1 MYIQEAFSVV
11 LSNAFAS
18 KGAKPVSYRDKP
30 ILAEYK
36 ESNRELTEEE
46 KQAQIELLFS
56 NLSLMQKNFESN
68 NGEQKCQIQIHYQ

>member
-68 NGEQKCQIQIHYQ
+68 NGE

>member
-1 MYIQEAFSVV
+1 MYVYEAFSVV

-18 KGAKPVSYRDKP
+18 KGAKPQTFRDRP

-36 ESNRELTEEE
+36 EKNKVLTEEE

-56 NLSLMQKNFESN
+56 NLSLMQKNFERSN
-68 NGEQKCQIQIHYQ
+68 GDKQCQT